1 MRFSALYDVCV
12 RLYGDY
18 FFVLSAL
25 GWFKNIST
33 TFCCTFF
40 VFFCRLKQKLRI
52 RHVCVSLSVCVCRA
66 HSVNALLFNV
76 EFFTLWIS
84 LPTLPLIVSS
94 LTTMYR
100 VPSIDFYLSH
110 PSASYANIDVFT
122 KWRSFISS
130 PLPPHNFLFLLGV
143 LYLLPFSRT
152 VSVYFPDV
160 CCVLWSLLYYLLN
173 ICTYISIYL
182 STRWHCS
189 MSCCCCC
196 CCPRANCY
204 THLYVNASASV
215 GDEGVEVGVGGW
227 VCPWRASAAPVLL
240 SCHSRLAIPS
250 PFSIPLLTPWNVST
264 IG

>member
-1 MRFSALYDVCV
+1 MNFSPYPPPHRFFLDN
-12 RLYGDY
+12 D
-18 FFVLSAL
+18 
-25 GWFKNIST
+25 
-33 TFCCTFF
+33 
-40 VFFCRLKQKLRI
+40 
-52 RHVCVSLSVCVCRA
+52 
-66 HSVNALLFNV
+66 
-76 EFFTLWIS
+76 
-84 LPTLPLIVSS
+84 
-94 LTTMYR
+94 
-100 VPSIDFYLSH
+100 VPSTQYRFL
-110 PSASYANIDVFT
+110 
-122 KWRSFISS
+122 FISS
-130 PLPPHNFLFLLGV
+130 IGFLCQYRCIYKMTQFYLFSPPLHNFLFLLGV
-143 LYLLPFSRT
+143 LYLLPLSRT

-196 CCPRANCY
+196 PRANCY

-215 GDEGVEVGVGGW
+215 GDEGVGVEVGVGGW